1 MSRFFA
7 GVVAYYGRPA
17 VADLVSG
24 GEPEL
29 LFDSSYV
36 LGVMTPEPKAVWSH
50 PAGTYQRDGIGDVNG
65 DGRLAVGGAGY
76 DGRFRCFDGAT
87 GEIRWH
93 VPLAGSCTSTVTAD
107 IDGDGRDEFLVGID
121 RRVVAV
127 SETAEGNGA
136 IQWECELP
144 AEPTTPA
151 IADTDG
157 DGLAEIIVMGDDG
170 MVYCLDR

>member
-1 MSRFFA
+1 
-7 GVVAYYGRPA
+7 VP
-17 VADLVSG
+17 G

-50 PAGTYQRDGIGDVNG
+50 TTSTYQRDGIGDVNG
-65 DGRLAVGGAGY
+65 DGRLEVGGAGY
-76 DGRFRCFDGAT
+76 GGCFRCFEGAT
-87 GEIRWH
+87 GKIRWDL
-93 VPLAGSCTSTVTAD
+93 PLPGNFTSTVAAD
-107 IDGDGRDEFLVGID
+107 IDGDGRDEFLLGVN

-127 SETAEGNGA
+127 GETAEGDGS
-136 IQWECELP
+136 IQWACELP
-144 AEPTTPA
+144 AVPTTPA

-170 MVYCLDR
+170 VVYCLDR